1 MCPCMVTHF
10 SPFPLCHSLPLLP
23 LPPFPHT
30 RSIRVTALLSYHLPT
45 AHSIPLLPLLSSRG
59 HPLQLCICP
68 SSPGHS
74 LPFRPL
80 LLLPLSLPPT
90 ASVTWLLPSH
100 SSHSLFLHVPSLSP
114 LPLSPG
120 YSPPILPTRF
130 FCMFPPFLPLP
141 PSPGYSS
148 PILPTRFFCMF
159 PPFLHRLCHLVT
171 PLPFFPLIS
180 SAHSLPFS
188 TAFVTWSLTSH
199 SSHSPRLPATHFLY
213 CSLTA
218 FLTLPSSP
226 GHSFPFLSLPFLMA
240 PLPLPHYITW

>member
-1 MCPCMVTHF
+1 MVHVRKRNI
-10 SPFPLCHSLPLLP
+10 CACVHAWSLI
-23 LPPFPHT
+23 
-30 RSIRVTALLSYHLPT
+30 S
-45 AHSIPLLPLLSSRG
+45 
-59 HPLQLCICP
+59 
-68 SSPGHS
+68 
-74 LPFRPL
+74 
-80 LLLPLSLPPT
+80 PLSLC
-90 ASVTWLLPSH
+90 VTPSH
-100 SSHSLFLHVPSLSP
+100 SSLSLRFLTPGLSGSLPSFLTTCLLLTPSLYSHSFPLVVTPSNCAYAPYLLVTPSLSAHFSYS
-114 LPLSPG
+114 LS
-120 YSPPILPTRF
+120 
-130 FCMFPPFLPLP
+130 PFLPLP
-141 PSPGYSS
+141 PSPGYSP

-199 SSHSPRLPATHFLY
+199 SSHSPRLPATHFLS

>member
-10 SPFPLCHSLPLLP
+10 PPFPLCHSLPLLP

-68 SSPGHS
+68 LSPGNS

-100 SSHSLFLHVPSLSP
+100 SSHSFFLHVPSLSP

-130 FCMFPPFLPLP
+130 FCMFPPFLH
-141 PSPGYSS
+141 S
-148 PILPTRFFCMF
+148 
-159 PPFLHRLCHLVT
+159 LCHLVT

-199 SSHSPRLPATHFLY
+199 SSHSLRLPATHFLS